1 MKIKKL
7 VALALAGTMV
17 FSLAACEGKKD
28 DKKGS
33 TNSKTKN
40 TVEDATDNASKM
52 EADGESIDRILAKF
66 EEFTKEQ
73 DNNYSYGMEMSM
85 KMESEGIEV
94 SMEMDSTSSSYD
106 GVVYS
111 KSNTKSEA
119 LGETEE
125 IIEEVYTITKEDG
138 TVVTA
143 MKTAEDDEWY
153 VETEDAEEMEDMEEP
168 NFDIEAIK
176 DATTIEKKGDNYYLT
191 MEISASDMGLDEDEL
206 MLGLSEFDVAVVVV
220 YNEKQ
225 DEITEVEFKMD
236 LDAINEMM
244 AAFGDV
250 NIEEFTMKMV
260 DIKKNDK
267 PIEIPAEIE
276 LD

>member
-17 FSLAACEGKKD
+17 FSMAACEGKKD

-153 VETEDAEEMEDMEEP
+153 VETED
-168 NFDIEAIK
+168 
-176 DATTIEKKGDNYYLT
+176 G
-191 MEISASDMGLDEDEL
+191 
-206 MLGLSEFDVAVVVV
+206 V
-220 YNEKQ
+220 
-225 DEITEVEFKMD
+225 
-236 LDAINEMM
+236 
-244 AAFGDV
+244 
-250 NIEEFTMKMV
+250 
-260 DIKKNDK
+260 
-267 PIEIPAEIE
+267 
-276 LD
+276 

>member
-17 FSLAACEGKKD
+17 FSMAACEGKKD

-119 LGETEE
+119 FGETEE

-225 DEITEVEFKMD
+225 DEITEVEMKMD

-250 NIEEFTMKMV
+250 NVEEFTMKMV